1 MRARYFLLRVTR
13 YGPLVPAR
21 LWWCDSEPGV
31 PDNKLDRGR
40 LSLYPRADI
49 AGVESDPDLL
59 LDRLGFRRRG
69 DTGSLPCEVIPA
81 LADPR
86 RLSPR
91 PLVHW
96 AYTKPIS
103 EAEYRWRFDA
113 LRRVEALRPDD
124 PLLKTRRRLAAADVE
139 VPEFSR
145 EEEALL

>member
-1 MRARYFLLRVTR
+1 MRARHFLMRVAR
-13 YGPLVPAR
+13 YGPIVPAR

-31 PDNKLDRGR
+31 PENKLDRGR

-49 AGVESDPDLL
+49 GGVETDPDIL

-69 DTGSLPCEVIPA
+69 DSGSLPYEVLPA
-81 LADPR
+81 LADPK
-86 RLSPR
+86 RLTPR
-91 PLVHW
+91 PLGHW

-139 VPEFSR
+139 VPDFSR
-145 EEEALL
+145 EEALL